1 MRRGAVMD
9 FSFKRTPIA
18 AAIAAAFASAPTT
31 AQETEI
37 VEQPEIE
44 EIVVTGSRIRRTDL
58 TAPSPLSVVS
68 AEQIAETGT
77 VTIDSILN
85 EMPQV
90 MPGWTNTSNFPGTG
104 TATVDLRGLGA
115 RRTLVLVNG
124 KRYIPTTGDGVV
136 DITGIPTALVDRV
149 EVMTGGASAV
159 YGSDAIA
166 GVVNF
171 ILDNEY
177 EGFELGGSYDLTT
190 DYGDGDIYSIN
201 AKFGV
206 NTADDRGNITV
217 FAGYTSRSEI
227 LQGARSYTEFALDDK
242 IVDGVPQ
249 LVPGGSS
256 STLGSR
262 LFLDRSAI
270 PADIPNNLNGNPN
283 SITFDNGEPL
293 AWNDPQ
299 DRYNYA
305 PPSYLQV
312 PQERFQT
319 HLFATHEVNPK
330 VNLSLEAMYMHQEA
344 DTQFAPQPRSVRSR
358 DRFDLNFMD
367 NPFLSDY
374 AKDIMAASELI
385 TDAKA
390 GLPTGDGI
398 VRIGWLGHRVASN
411 GPRIQKRRFDV
422 WRTLFSADGEINPNW
437 EYEIYY
443 SRGGSSTAYRE
454 ANRIHVDKWKQA
466 LNAVTDPDTGQPV
479 CLDRSGGCAPVN
491 IWGRDLISTDAINF
505 VKTAFNF
512 WDIYEQQTAGL
523 TFVGDMPNAG
533 LEAGP
538 IGVAYGVEWRDE
550 HFTSEPGGN
559 AMIGDANRLPTDG
572 GYDVT
577 EAFAE
582 INIPLLA
589 NAPGADYLAFNAAAR
604 AANYSTVGDVS
615 TWKYGF
621 EWSPSFADG
630 LRFRGGQQRSIRAP
644 NVVELFAPEEGAGLT
659 IYQDPCD
666 EGSGLLKNAEQ
677 QAFCNDWGAET
688 GFVQVNGTVGGLR
701 NSNANLDPEV
711 ADTWTAGFV
720 YQPVALQANEF
731 AITADYFSIDILDA
745 VAPFGG
751 GIDNNITSCFFSLN
765 LISEFCSNVH
775 RDATGNIDPINSQ
788 LTNVSLKN
796 VSGVDMQMDVA
807 FDMGS
812 MPGRMNV
819 FLLSTYQFDNGFQAT
834 ELLPFIECAGK
845 FGVPCGGEIAGTA
858 SARWQTN
865 TRFTWRNGPYQVALN
880 WRWIEGMTDARI
892 ERVAAFGL
900 PTQPII
906 DNIPADAIS
915 TPDYNYVDISGVWQ
929 INDTITLRV
938 GLDNAF
944 AKEPPLMGDA
954 QIQSNTEPGTYDVLG
969 RRLWVNFDFL
979 NL

>member
-1 MRRGAVMD
+1 MD
-9 FSFKRTPIA
+9 FPFKRTPVA
-18 AAIAAAFASAPTT
+18 AAIAAAFASAPMS

-37 VEQPEIE
+37 VDQQEIE

-58 TAPSPLSVVS
+58 TAPSPLSVIS

-90 MPGWTNTSNFPGTG
+90 MPGWTNSSNFPGTG

-136 DITGIPTALVDRV
+136 DIAGIPTPLVARI

-171 ILDNEY
+171 ILDDQY

-206 NTADDRGNITV
+206 NSADDRGNITV
-217 FAGYTSRSEI
+217 FAGYTNRSAI
-227 LQGARSYTEFALDDK
+227 IQGDRPYTEFALDDK
-242 IVDGVPQ
+242 VIDGVPM
-249 LVPGGSS
+249 LVPGGSA
-256 STLGSR
+256 STEYSTWQIDRKSR
-262 LFLDRSAI
+262 VTVD
-270 PADIPNNLNGNPN
+270 GVNPRY
-283 SITFDNGEPL
+283 ITFDNGEAR

-319 HLFATHEVNPK
+319 HLFATHEISQRINV
-330 VNLSLEAMYMHQEA
+330 SLEAMYMHHES
-344 DTQFAPQPRSVRSR
+344 DTQYAPQPRGIRSR
-358 DRFDLNFMD
+358 DRMDLHFMD
-367 NPFLSDY
+367 NPFLSDRSK
-374 AKDIMAASELI
+374 AIMAAGERI
-385 TDAKA
+385 TDAEQ

-398 VRIGWLGHRVASN
+398 ARVGWLGHRVSSN
-411 GPRIQKRRFDV
+411 GPRRQVRRFDV
-422 WRTLFSADGEINPNW
+422 WRTMFAVDGEINPDW

-443 SRGGSSTAYRE
+443 STGSSSTAERLD
-454 ANRIHVDKWKQA
+454 NRVDVDKWKQA
-466 LNAVTDPDTGQPV
+466 VNAVTDPATGQPV
-479 CLDRSGGCAPVN
+479 CLDRSGGCQPVN
-491 IWGRDLISTDAINF
+491 IWGKDLISKEAIDF
-505 VKTAFNF
+505 VRTAQNF
-512 WDIYEQQTAGL
+512 WDIYDQQTAGL
-523 TFVGDMPNAG
+523 TFVGDLPNAS

-538 IGVAYGVEWRDE
+538 IGVAYGVEWRKE
-550 HFTSEPGGN
+550 HFRSEPDSN

-589 NAPGADYLAFNAAAR
+589 NSPGTDYLAVNGAAR
-604 AANYSTVGDVS
+604 LANYSTVGDVS

-644 NVVELFAPEEGAGLT
+644 NVVELFAPEQGAGLT

-666 EGSGLLKNAEQ
+666 EGSGLLRNAEQ
-677 QAFCNDWGAET
+677 QAFCDAWGAPA
-688 GFVQVNGTVGGLR
+688 GFVQVNGTVSALR
-701 NSNANLDPEV
+701 NSNANLEPEV
-711 ADTWTAGFV
+711 ADTYTAGFV
-720 YQPVALQANEF
+720 YQPVALSSNEF
-731 AITADYFSIDILDA
+731 ALTADYFNIDITDA

-751 GIDNNITSCFFSLN
+751 GVDNNITSCFFSLDLN
-765 LISEFCSNVH
+765 SEFCSNVI
-775 RDATGNIDPINSQ
+775 RDFTGQIDPINSQ
-788 LTNVSLKN
+788 LTNVSLKK
-796 VSGVDMQMDVA
+796 VSGVDLQMDVA

-819 FLLSTYQFDNGFQAT
+819 FFLSTYQFDNGFQGT
-834 ELLPFIECAGK
+834 EVLPFIECAGK

-858 SARWQTN
+858 SARWQNN
-865 TRFTWRNGPYQVALN
+865 TRFTWRNGAYQVALN

-900 PTQPII
+900 PTADII
-906 DNIPADAIS
+906 ANIPPEAIS

-929 INDTITLRV
+929 INDSTTLRI
-938 GLDNAF
+938 GIDNAF

>member
-1 MRRGAVMD
+1 MD
-9 FSFKRTPIA
+9 FSFKKTPIA
-18 AAIAAAFASAPTT
+18 AAIAAAFAGAPTS
-31 AQETEI
+31 AQETQI
-37 VEQPEIE
+37 VDQQEIE

-68 AEQIAETGT
+68 AEQIAESGT

-90 MPGWTNTSNFPGTG
+90 MPGWTNSSNFPGTG

-136 DITGIPTALVDRV
+136 DIAGIPTPLVDRI

-171 ILDNEY
+171 ILDDQY

-206 NTADDRGNITV
+206 NSADDRGNITV
-217 FAGYTSRSEI
+217 FAGYTNRGAI
-227 LQGARSYTEFALDDK
+227 VQGDRPYTEFALDDK
-242 IVDGVPQ
+242 VIDGVPM
-249 LVPGGSS
+249 LVPGGSA
-256 STLGSR
+256 STEYSTWQ
-262 LFLDRSAI
+262 LDSKRRVEFEG
-270 PADIPNNLNGNPN
+270 GNPRY
-283 SITFDNGEPL
+283 ITFDNGEPR

-319 HLFATHEVNPK
+319 HLFATHEISQRINV
-330 VNLSLEAMYMHQEA
+330 SLEAMYMHHES
-344 DTQFAPQPRSVRSR
+344 DTQYAPQPRAVRSR
-358 DRFDLNFMD
+358 DRVDLHFME
-367 NPFLSDY
+367 NPFLSDTSK
-374 AKDIMAASELI
+374 AVIAAGERI
-385 TDAKA
+385 TDAEQ

-398 VRIGWLGHRVASN
+398 VRVGWLGHRVSSN
-411 GPRIQKRRFDV
+411 GPRRQVRRFDI
-422 WRTLFSADGEINPNW
+422 WRTMFAVDGEINPDW
-437 EYEIYY
+437 EYEVYY
-443 SRGGSSTAYRE
+443 SRGSSSTAERLD
-454 ANRIHVDKWKQA
+454 NRVDVDKWKQA
-466 LNAVTDPDTGQPV
+466 VNAVEGPGGQPV

-491 IWGRDLISTDAINF
+491 VWGKDLISKEGIDF
-505 VKTAFNF
+505 VRTAQNF
-512 WDIYEQQTAGL
+512 WDIYDQQTAGL
-523 TFVGDMPNAG
+523 TFVGDLPDNARF
-533 LEAGP
+533 EAGP
-538 IGVAYGVEWRDE
+538 IGVAYGVEWRKE
-550 HFTSEPGGN
+550 HFRSEPDSN

-589 NAPGADYLAFNAAAR
+589 NSPGTDYLAVNGAAR
-604 AANYSTVGDVS
+604 FSNYSTVGDFS

-621 EWSPSFADG
+621 EWSPSIAEG

-644 NVVELFAPEEGAGLT
+644 NVVELFAPEQGAGLT

-666 EGSGLLKNAEQ
+666 EGSGLLQNAEQ
-677 QAFCNDWGAET
+677 QAFCNAWGAPT
-688 GFVQVNGTVGGLR
+688 GFVQVNGTVSALR
-701 NSNANLDPEV
+701 NSNADLAPEV

-720 YQPVALQANEF
+720 YQPTALSNNEF
-731 AITADYFSIDILDA
+731 AITADYYNIDIADA
-745 VAPFGG
+745 IALYGG
-751 GIDNNITSCFFSLN
+751 GADHNVTLCFLSLDLN
-765 LISEFCSNVH
+765 SDFCSNVQ
-775 RDATGNIDPINSQ
+775 RGFTGNVNPIKSRM
-788 LTNVSLKN
+788 TNVSVKK
-796 VSGVDMQMDVA
+796 VSGVDLQMDVA
-807 FDMGS
+807 FDLGS

-819 FLLSTYQFDNGFQAT
+819 FFLSTYQFDNGFQPTDA
-834 ELLPFIECAGK
+834 LPYMECAGK

-858 SARWQTN
+858 SARLQSN

-880 WRWIEGMTDARI
+880 WRWIEGMEDARI
-892 ERVAAFGL
+892 ERLAAFGI
-900 PTQPII
+900 PTQKLIAS
-906 DNIPADAIS
+906 IPPEAIS

-929 INDTITLRV
+929 INDSTTLRI

-954 QIQSNTEPGTYDVLG
+954 QIQSNTEPGTYDVIG
-969 RRLWVNFDFL
+969 RRVWVNFDFL
-979 NL
+979 NF

>member
-1 MRRGAVMD
+1 MD
-9 FSFKRTPIA
+9 FPYKKTPIA
-18 AAIAAAFASAPTT
+18 AAIAVAFTSAPIV
-31 AQETEI
+31 AQETEEV

-149 EVMTGGASAV
+149 EVVTGGASAV

-177 EGFELGGSYDLTT
+177 EGFELGASYDLTT

-206 NTADDRGNITV
+206 NSADDRGNITV
-217 FAGYTSRSEI
+217 FAGYSDRSAI
-227 LQGARSYTEFALDDK
+227 LQGARSYTEFALDDGM
-242 IVDGVPQ
+242 VDGVPT

-262 LFLDRSAI
+262 LFLERSAI
-270 PADIPNNLNGNPN
+270 PGDIPNNINGNPN

-293 AWNDPQ
+293 AFNNPQ

-312 PQERFQT
+312 PQERFNT
-319 HLFATHEVNPK
+319 HLFATHEVNQRI
-330 VNLSLEAMYMHQEA
+330 NLSLEAMYMHQEA
-344 DTQFAPQPRSVRSR
+344 DTQFAPQPRAIRSL
-358 DRFDLNFMD
+358 DAVDLHFMD

-374 AKDIMAASELI
+374 AKEIIAASELI
-385 TDAKA
+385 SDAEE

-398 VRIGWLGHRVASN
+398 FRIGWLGHRVASN

-454 ANRIHVDKWKQA
+454 ANRVDVDKWKQA
-466 LNAVTDPDTGQPV
+466 VNAVTDPVSGQPV
-479 CLDRSGGCAPVN
+479 CLDRSGGCSPVN
-491 IWGRDLISTDAINF
+491 IWGRDLISTDAIDF
-505 VKTAFNF
+505 IKTAFNF
-512 WDIYEQQTAGL
+512 WDIYTQQTAGL
-523 TFVGDMPNAG
+523 TFVGDLPNAG

-538 IGVAYGVEWRDE
+538 IGLAYGVEWRDE
-550 HFTSEPGGN
+550 HFTSEPAGN

-582 INIPLLA
+582 INIPLLT
-589 NAPGADYLAFNAAAR
+589 NTPGADYLAVNAAAR

-615 TWKYGF
+615 TWKYGI

-644 NVVELFAPEEGAGLT
+644 NVRELFASEESAGLT

-666 EGSGLLKNAEQ
+666 AGSGLLQTTEQ
-677 QAFCNDWGAET
+677 QAFCNAWGAPT
-688 GFVQVNGTVGGLR
+688 GFVQVNGTVSALR
-701 NSNANLDPEV
+701 NSNANLEPEV

-720 YQPVALQANEF
+720 YQPTALSNNEF
-731 AITADYFSIDILDA
+731 ALTADYYSIDIADA
-745 VAPFGG
+745 IALVGG
-751 GIDNNITSCFFSLN
+751 GADHNVTLCYLSGDLNN
-765 LISEFCSNVH
+765 EFCSNV
-775 RDATGNIDPINSQ
+775 RRGSTGNVSPIRSRM
-788 LTNVSLKN
+788 TNVSLKK
-796 VSGVDMQMDVA
+796 VSGVDVQMDVA
-807 FDMGS
+807 FDLGS
-812 MPGRMNV
+812 MLGRMNL
-819 FLLSTYQFDNGFQAT
+819 FFLSTYQFHNGFRPIDT
-834 ELLPFIECAGK
+834 LPFMECAGK

-865 TRFTWRNGPYQVALN
+865 TRLTWRNGPYQIALN
-880 WRWIEGMTDARI
+880 WRWIEGMEDARI
-892 ERVAAFGL
+892 ERLAAFGI
-900 PTQPII
+900 PTDSLIAS
-906 DNIPADAIS
+906 IPPEAIT
-915 TPDYNYVDISGVWQ
+915 TPNYSYLDISGVWQ
-929 INDTITLRV
+929 INDSMTLRL

-969 RRLWVNFDFL
+969 RRFWVNFDFL

>member
-1 MRRGAVMD
+1 MN
-9 FSFKRTPIA
+9 FPYKKTPIA
-18 AAIAAAFASAPTT
+18 ASIALAFTSAPMI

-37 VEQPEIE
+37 GEQPELE

-124 KRYIPTTGDGVV
+124 KRFIPTTGDGVV
-136 DITGIPTALVDRV
+136 DIAGIPTPLVERV

-171 ILDNEY
+171 ILDDSY

-190 DYGDGDIYSIN
+190 DYGDGDIYSLN

-206 NTADDRGNITV
+206 NSADDRGNITV
-217 FAGYTSRSEI
+217 FAGYTNRSAVV
-227 LQGARSYTEFALDDK
+227 QGERPYTEFALDDK
-242 IVDGVPQ
+242 VIDGVPMI
-249 LVPGGSS
+249 VPGGSTATEY
-256 STLGSR
+256 STWQLDSR
-262 LFLDRSAI
+262 RRIEF
-270 PADIPNNLNGNPN
+270 GGTNPRYL
-283 SITFDNGEPL
+283 TFDNGE
-293 AWNDPQ
+293 AVAFRDPQ

-319 HLFATHEVNPK
+319 HLFANHEVNRRIN
-330 VNLSLEAMYMHQEA
+330 VSLEAMYMHHES
-344 DTQFAPQPRSVRSR
+344 DTQYAPQPAVVRTSSR
-358 DRFDLNFMD
+358 VDLHFMD
-367 NPFLSDY
+367 NPFISDT
-374 AKDIMAASELI
+374 AKAVIAEGERL
-385 TDAKA
+385 TDAQL

-398 VRIGWLGHRVASN
+398 VRVTGLRHRVSAN
-411 GPRIQKRRFDV
+411 GPRRQVRKFDV
-422 WRTLFSADGEINPNW
+422 WRTMFAVDGEITPNW
-437 EYEIYY
+437 EYEVYY
-443 SRGGSSTAYRE
+443 SRGASSVAERLD
-454 ANRIHVDKWKQA
+454 NRVDLDKWAQA
-466 LNAVTDPDTGQPV
+466 INAVTDPVTGQPV
-479 CLDRSGGCAPVN
+479 CRDQSRRCQPVN
-491 IWGRDLISTDAINF
+491 VWGKGLISDEAIDF
-505 VKTAFNF
+505 IKTAQNF
-512 WDIYEQQTAGL
+512 WDIYDQQTAGL
-523 TFVGDMPNAG
+523 TFVNDLPNAG

-550 HFTSEPGGN
+550 HFRSEPDSN

-572 GYDVT
+572 GFDVT

-582 INIPLLA
+582 INVPLLA
-589 NAPGADYLAFNAAAR
+589 NAPGADYLSINAAAR
-604 AANYSTVGDVS
+604 VADYSTVGDVS

-621 EWSPSFADG
+621 EWSPSFVEG

-644 NVVELFAPEEGAGLT
+644 NVIELFAPEEGAGLI

-666 EGSGLLKNAEQ
+666 DGSGLLKTDEQ
-677 QAFCNDWGAET
+677 QAFCNAWGAPT
-688 GFVQVNGTVGGLR
+688 GFVQVNGTVSALR

-711 ADTWTAGFV
+711 ADTYTVGFV
-720 YQPVALQANEF
+720 YQPVALSANEF
-731 AITADYFSIDILDA
+731 AITADYFSIDIEDA

-751 GIDNNITSCFFSLN
+751 GVDNNITSCFFSLDIN
-765 LISEFCSNVH
+765 SEFCSNTI
-775 RDATGNIDPINSQ
+775 RDITGNFDPIDSQ
-788 LTNVSLKN
+788 LTNVSLKS
-796 VSGVDMQMDVA
+796 VSGVDLQMDVA
-807 FDMGS
+807 FDMGAV
-812 MPGRMNV
+812 PGRMNV
-819 FLLSTYQFDNGFQAT
+819 FFLSTYQFDNGFQGT
-834 ELLPFIECAGK
+834 EVLPFIECAGK

-858 SARWQTN
+858 SARWQNN
-865 TRFTWRNGPYQVALN
+865 TRFTWRNGPYSVSLN

-900 PTQPII
+900 PTEGII
-906 DNIPADAIS
+906 ANIPPEAVS
-915 TPDYNYVDISGVWQ
+915 TPDYNYVDISAVWQ
-929 INDTITLRV
+929 INDSFTLRF

-944 AKEPPLMGDA
+944 AKEPPILGDA

-969 RRLWVNFDFL
+969 RRFWMNFDFL

>member
-1 MRRGAVMD
+1 MD
-9 FSFKRTPIA
+9 FRFKRTPVA
-18 AAIAAAFASAPTT
+18 AAIAAAFASAPMS

-37 VEQPEIE
+37 VDQQEIE

-58 TAPSPLSVVS
+58 TAPSPLSVIS

-90 MPGWTNTSNFPGTG
+90 MPGWTNSSNFPGTG

-136 DITGIPTALVDRV
+136 DIAGIPTPLVARI

-171 ILDNEY
+171 ILDDQY

-206 NTADDRGNITV
+206 NSADDRGNITV
-217 FAGYTSRSEI
+217 FAGYTNRSAI
-227 LQGARSYTEFALDDK
+227 IQGDRPYTEFALDDK
-242 IVDGVPQ
+242 VIDGVPM
-249 LVPGGSS
+249 LVPGGSA
-256 STLGSR
+256 STEYSTWQIDRKSR
-262 LFLDRSAI
+262 VTVD
-270 PADIPNNLNGNPN
+270 GVNPRY
-283 SITFDNGEPL
+283 ITFDNGEAR

-319 HLFATHEVNPK
+319 HLFATHEISQRINV
-330 VNLSLEAMYMHQEA
+330 SLEAMYMHHES
-344 DTQFAPQPRSVRSR
+344 DTQYAPQPRGIRSR
-358 DRFDLNFMD
+358 DRMDLHFMD
-367 NPFLSDY
+367 NPFLSDRSK
-374 AKDIMAASELI
+374 AIMAAGERI
-385 TDAKA
+385 TDAEQ

-398 VRIGWLGHRVASN
+398 ARVGWLGHRVSSN
-411 GPRIQKRRFDV
+411 GPRRQVRRFDV
-422 WRTLFSADGEINPNW
+422 WRTMFAVDGEINPDW

-443 SRGGSSTAYRE
+443 STGSSSTAERLD
-454 ANRIHVDKWKQA
+454 NRVDVDKWKQA
-466 LNAVTDPDTGQPV
+466 VNAVTDPATGQPV
-479 CLDRSGGCAPVN
+479 CLDRSGGCQPVN
-491 IWGRDLISTDAINF
+491 IWGKDLISKEAIDF
-505 VKTAFNF
+505 VRTAQNF
-512 WDIYEQQTAGL
+512 WDIYDQQTAGL
-523 TFVGDMPNAG
+523 TFVGDLPNAS

-538 IGVAYGVEWRDE
+538 IGVAYGVEWRKE
-550 HFTSEPGGN
+550 HFRSEPDSN

-589 NAPGADYLAFNAAAR
+589 NSPGTDYLAVNGAAR
-604 AANYSTVGDVS
+604 LANYSTVGDVS

-644 NVVELFAPEEGAGLT
+644 NVVELFAPEQGAGLT

-666 EGSGLLKNAEQ
+666 EGSGLLRNAEQ
-677 QAFCNDWGAET
+677 QAFCDAWGAPA
-688 GFVQVNGTVGGLR
+688 GFVQVNGTVSALR
-701 NSNANLDPEV
+701 NSNANLEPEV
-711 ADTWTAGFV
+711 ADTYTAGFV
-720 YQPVALQANEF
+720 YQPVALSSNEF
-731 AITADYFSIDILDA
+731 ALTADYFNIDITDA

-751 GIDNNITSCFFSLN
+751 GVDNNITSCFFSLDLN
-765 LISEFCSNVH
+765 SEFCSNVI
-775 RDATGNIDPINSQ
+775 RDFTGQIDPINSQ
-788 LTNVSLKN
+788 LTNVSLKK
-796 VSGVDMQMDVA
+796 VSGVDLQMDVA

-819 FLLSTYQFDNGFQAT
+819 FFLSTYQFDNGFQGT
-834 ELLPFIECAGK
+834 EVLPFIECAGK

-858 SARWQTN
+858 SARWQNN
-865 TRFTWRNGPYQVALN
+865 TRFTWRNGAYQVALN

-900 PTQPII
+900 PTADII
-906 DNIPADAIS
+906 ANIPPEAIS

-929 INDTITLRV
+929 INDSTTLRI